1 MYGCL
6 LYPLNYEEYQK
17 KEAETDA
24 KLCKFSEENGEY
36 EESDEEFLLLDEAYV
51 VKLDVD
57 FFEPD
62 TAMETEYFLVLIGDV
77 RFDQKGLCD
86 VLYGWSEEYAKYQ
99 ELAAKDTKTMDEE
112 EVFQLYRLSTSFGF
126 IEAADLGEEFEEIME
141 GNESD
146 FGEIVKQIF

>member
-17 KEAETDA
+17 KEAETDE
-24 KLCKFSEENGEY
+24 KLCKFSEEMGEY
-36 EESDEEFLLLDEAYV
+36 DENEEYLLLDEAYV

-77 RFDQKGLCD
+77 RFDQDGLCN
-86 VLYGWSEEYAKYQ
+86 VIYGWSEEYAEFVK
-99 ELAAKDTKTMDEE
+99 LKAKDRDALDKEE
-112 EVFQLYRLSTSFGF
+112 LFKCYQLSTRFGF
-126 IEAADLGEEFEEIME
+126 IEAADLEEEFQEIME
-141 GNESD
+141 GAESE
-146 FGEIVKQIF
+146 FGQIIKQIF